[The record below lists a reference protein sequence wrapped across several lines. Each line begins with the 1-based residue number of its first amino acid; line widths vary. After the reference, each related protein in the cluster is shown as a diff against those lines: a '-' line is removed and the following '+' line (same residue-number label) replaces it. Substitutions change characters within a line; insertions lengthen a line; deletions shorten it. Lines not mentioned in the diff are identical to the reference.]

1 MSEKKLSPE
10 EAEAWVKE
18 FGKEREN
25 GRGTFGKSRLVHID
39 CASEDHYAC
48 VAPFCECECHERAN
62 ELLAN
67 QKSAIL
73 KAVEGLRQNSHFH
86 HGSYVQGHN
95 HALDKALTAIKET
108 TE

>member
-25 GRGTFGKSRLVHID
+25 GRGTFGKSRLVHIN

-73 KAVEGLRQNSHFH
+73 KAVEGLGDVAWFCGEARVLRAEVLQ
-86 HGSYVQGHN
+86 
-95 HALDKALTAIKET
+95 AISEVG
-108 TE
+108 E